1 MAGSADILKHMLE
14 EHVEVFREAAML
26 YEAAILVRRT
36 NTATLQHI
44 GKDYALPKRLDCK
57 AKTADFD
64 VLPLGSK
71 PSATKRG
78 CIAGLVVDPTLF
90 GPSAYKE
97 GRYPKA
103 VGEWNNFKARL
114 RPEMDSFFQQQTLT
128 YIPHG
133 GLYFVELNPKDPY
146 YGCVKFAANSLIRAG
161 KCIHG
166 DFDLYGI
173 VDMKEPERL
182 LRVREERLGMEHAR
196 SPKFFDVQHYVN
208 NKIGVTMV
216 LHGSQE
222 TYASEHEDDEL
233 DIFFPNGR
241 IAFAGPTGADIAE
254 FYQTE
259 FPGRTL
265 FRKDDPAIEIKRR
278 YVSPGEF

>member
-1 MAGSADILKHMLE
+1 
-14 EHVEVFREAAML
+14 
-26 YEAAILVRRT
+26 
-36 NTATLQHI
+36 I
-44 GKDYALPKRLDCK
+44 GKDYATPKRLDCK

-64 VLPLGSK
+64 VAPK
-71 PSATKRG
+71 DYKISAAKRG
-78 CIAGLVVDPTLF
+78 CIAGLVVDPNIF
-90 GPSAYKE
+90 GPSAFKE
-97 GRYPKA
+97 GKFAKA
-103 VGEWNNFKARL
+103 EREWNTFKNQL
-114 RPEMDSFFQQQTLT
+114 RPEVATYDQQQMLT

-133 GLYFVELNPKDPY
+133 GLYFVELNPEDPF
-146 YGCVKFAANSLIRAG
+146 YGCVKFASNSLIRGA

-173 VDMKEPERL
+173 VDMQSPERMI
-182 LRVREERLGMEHAR
+182 RVREERLGMTHAR

-208 NKIGVTMV
+208 GKIGVPMV

-233 DIFFPNGR
+233 DVFFPNGR
-241 IAFAGPTGADIAE
+241 IAYAGPTAADISE
-254 FYQTE
+254 FYQEE

-278 YVSPGEF
+278 YVSPGAF